1 MERNLEE
8 LKQDTK
14 SLKEI
19 EREEIDKLDLSD
31 ELKKELLEV
40 VDKLESNIGEMNE
53 EELSELAEYMAL
65 NHKLNEKREELTKE
79 MLDKVGIDTSDVSKV
94 PQLLLEKEYEM
105 IRLVDDSL
113 EDKVVY
119 KYSINKMSNNES
131 IIYFYEI
138 EESEGDYTTV
148 KFTEI
153 MEEN

>member
-1 MERNLEE
+1 
-8 LKQDTK
+8 
-14 SLKEI
+14 
-19 EREEIDKLDLSD
+19 
-31 ELKKELLEV
+31 
-40 VDKLESNIGEMNE
+40 MNE
-53 EELSELAEYMAL
+53 EELSELAEYIEQ
-65 NHKLNEKREELTKE
+65 NHRLNEKREELTKE

-94 PQLLLEKEYEM
+94 PQLLLEKGYEM

>member
-1 MERNLEE
+1 
-8 LKQDTK
+8 
-14 SLKEI
+14 
-19 EREEIDKLDLSD
+19 
-31 ELKKELLEV
+31 
-40 VDKLESNIGEMNE
+40 
-53 EELSELAEYMAL
+53 
-65 NHKLNEKREELTKE
+65 
-79 MLDKVGIDTSDVSKV
+79 MLYKVGIDTSDVSKV
-94 PQLLLEKEYEM
+94 PQLLLAKEYEM

>member
-1 MERNLEE
+1 
-8 LKQDTK
+8 
-14 SLKEI
+14 
-19 EREEIDKLDLSD
+19 
-31 ELKKELLEV
+31 
-40 VDKLESNIGEMNE
+40 MNE
-53 EELSELAEYMAL
+53 EELSELAEYIEQ
-65 NHKLNEKREELTKE
+65 NHRLNEKREELTKE

-113 EDKVVY
+113 EDKIVY